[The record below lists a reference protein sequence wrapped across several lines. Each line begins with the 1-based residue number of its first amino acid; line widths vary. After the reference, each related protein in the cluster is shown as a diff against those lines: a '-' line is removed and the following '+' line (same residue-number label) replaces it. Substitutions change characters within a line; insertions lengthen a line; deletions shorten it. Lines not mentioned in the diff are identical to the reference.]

1 MDLDAYPVDTA
12 VPDEA
17 FLTDGV
23 PHRHWRPLYDALREW
38 TLDEVAGLQERSV
51 RAFSDAIGDSVDPVP
66 LDCIPHI
73 LSHADWHTLE
83 AGLTQRVIAL
93 NRFLNDIYATGR
105 IARDGVTPADIVRA
119 TPQYRVEMRG
129 VSVPHDAPA
138 AISCFD
144 LARIG
149 GRFHVLRDNLR
160 CPTGTGT
167 LIALQRIVRATLSGL
182 YGTCGVQEADR
193 FGPALRATLCEL
205 ATAAPAEPRI
215 AVLTPGRYNA
225 GFQEHAF
232 LARELEAELVEGRDL
247 LVDNGRVCMRAIS
260 GPGRQVDALYRHV
273 DDDFLDPL
281 AFRPDSLLGV
291 AGLLHACKLGA
302 VGLANAPGTG
312 VADGPGVFP
321 FVPDII
327 RYYCAEEPLLPNAAT
342 YLCRRPEDLEYT
354 LDNLAHLVVHRLDS
368 GQTVIGPGASV
379 QQRADCVA
387 QLRSDPG
394 AFIARPA
401 PVASRV
407 PCLVDGRF
415 EPFEVRLR
423 VFVLQG
429 ARTRVVPGALAYA
442 QPVRQ
447 PGTTSAAAMGRVKD
461 VWVLA
466 QPPER

>member
-1 MDLDAYPVDTA
+1 MDLDAYPVDAT

-17 FLTDGV
+17 FLSEGV
-23 PHRHWRPLYDALREW
+23 PHQHWRPLHDALRDW
-38 TLDEVAGLQERSV
+38 TVDEVAVLQERTA
-51 RAFSDAIGDSVDPVP
+51 RAFSDTLGDSANPP
-66 LDCIPHI
+66 SLDCLPHV
-73 LSHADWHTLE
+73 LSHAEWRTLE
-83 AGLTQRVIAL
+83 AGLTQRAVAL
-93 NRFLNDIYATGR
+93 NRFLTDIYAAGR
-105 IARDGVTPADIVRA
+105 IARDGVIPADIVRA
-119 TPQYRVEMRG
+119 TTDYRVEMRG
-129 VSVPHDAPA
+129 VSLPHGVSA
-138 AISCFD
+138 AVCGFD

-149 GRFHVLRDNLR
+149 DRFHVLRDNLR
-160 CPTGTGT
+160 CPAGAGTM
-167 LIALQRIVRATLSGL
+167 IALQRVVRSSLSRL
-182 YGTCGVQEADR
+182 YSTCGAQDADR
-193 FGPALRATLCEL
+193 FGPALRATLREL
-205 ATAAPAEPRI
+205 VTAAPADPCI

-232 LARELEAELVEGRDL
+232 LARELEAELVQGADL
-247 LVDNGRVCMRAIS
+247 VVDNGRVCMRAAS

-281 AFRPDSLLGV
+281 AFRPDSLLG
-291 AGLLHACKLGA
+291 APGLFHACKLGT

-327 RYYCAEEPLLPNAAT
+327 RYYCAEEPLLPNEAT

-354 LDNLAHLVVHRLDS
+354 LDNLAHLVVQRLDG

-379 QQRADCVA
+379 QERADCVA

-394 AFIARPA
+394 AFIARPV
-401 PVASRV
+401 PVISRA

-429 ARTRVVPGALAYA
+429 AHTRVIPAALAHA
-442 QPVRQ
+442 EPVPR
-447 PGTTSAAAMGRVKD
+447 PGTASPVSTGRVKD

-466 QPPER
+466 ESAQR